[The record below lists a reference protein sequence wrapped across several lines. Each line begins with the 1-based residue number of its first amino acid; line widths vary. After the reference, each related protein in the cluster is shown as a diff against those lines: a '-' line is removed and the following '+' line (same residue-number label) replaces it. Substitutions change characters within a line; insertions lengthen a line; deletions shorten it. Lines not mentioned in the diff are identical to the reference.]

1 MALRDEEDALSY
13 VMILFFIVAF
23 LIVIIKINQNVSV
36 VDKEFKKQQE
46 DIQLKVEKCKM
57 GKVVSIDEANTTI
70 KVKNKI
76 RKSGEIQL
84 IPGSYEQTVVVP
96 QYYVKLDNGITLV
109 SQNADLKMT
118 SEIGKKPKSEFCNED
133 IIQMK

>member
-1 MALRDEEDALSY
+1 MDTNEEDIFSY
-13 VMILFFIVAF
+13 IMVIFFVVAVLILAVKGEDI
-23 LIVIIKINQNVSV
+23 LMLN
-36 VDKEFKKQQE
+36 KEFKKEQE

-76 RKSGEIQL
+76 RKPGEIQL

-109 SQNADLKMT
+109 SQDANLKMN
-118 SEIGKKPKSEFCNED
+118 SEIGNKPKPEFCNED
-133 IIQMK
+133 MIQ